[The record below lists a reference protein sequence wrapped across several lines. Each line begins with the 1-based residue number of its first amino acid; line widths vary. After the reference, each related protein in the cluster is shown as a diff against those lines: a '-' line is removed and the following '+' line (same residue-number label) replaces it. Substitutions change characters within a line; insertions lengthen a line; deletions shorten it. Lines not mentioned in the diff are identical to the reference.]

1 MKIGVRPHHLW
12 RGLECE
18 TVLRLRFLPCVEIL
32 EVAVGQ
38 RFVGQRPQTFGGL
51 QLRRVRR
58 QPVQMD
64 A

>member
-1 MKIGVRPHHLW
+1 
-12 RGLECE
+12 LECE